1 MNYLPNIIVF
11 IITTICI
18 LLILMV
24 MFPTTCCRVSMNCL
38 LRRLLACNVA
48 YAYLHMFTLIIV
60 AMIMIIM
67 MLITLAMILI
77 IILIIILKLLILKNM
92 VNHLLSIF
100 ASFCCLLKT
109 ETKCA
114 GCLLLKLTP
123 LISQ

>member
-1 MNYLPNIIVF
+1 MSL
-11 IITTICI
+11 
-18 LLILMV
+18 
-24 MFPTTCCRVSMNCL
+24 
-38 LRRLLACNVA
+38 
-48 YAYLHMFTLIIV
+48 LIIV
-60 AMIMIIM
+60 AMIMIIL

-77 IILIIILKLLILKNM
+77 IISIIVLKLLILKNM

-123 LISQ
+123 LISQKVYHDDNDDGDGDDDDDWDHYDDDGDDDDVDEYAEENLYSRVRV